1 MEQLINKGKK
11 VFMSTYAQFP
21 IVIEKGEGV
30 KVYDEDGN
38 EYIDFVAGI
47 AVNSLGYKNE
57 RLVTELKEQLDKLTH
72 CSNLYWNEPAIEAA
86 GLLVEYSGLDKV
98 FFCNSGAEAIEG
110 SLKLARKYA
119 KKNLGTNKN
128 EIITMKNSFHGR
140 TYGAVTATGQL
151 KYQKGLDP
159 LLPGVKYAEFNNIES
174 LKEVIDDNTCAVLM
188 EPIQGEG
195 GIRPANKEYLKQVRE
210 ICDKNKLVLIFDE
223 VQCGIGRTGEIF
235 AYELYEVKPDI
246 VALAKGLGGGVPI
259 GAVIANE
266 EVAKG
271 FCPGDH
277 ASTFGGNPLVCTA
290 AKVVLEEIS
299 DNEILDNVKVQGNY
313 LTMKLNELKDKYDFI
328 TDVRGHGLM
337 LGMEM
342 DIPVKD
348 IIIKCMEKGLLLVGS
363 GERIIRFVPPLIV
376 KKEDIDSAIL
386 VLGSVLEGE
395 I

>member
-1 MEQLINKGKK
+1 MEQLINKGKELL
-11 VFMSTYAQFP
+11 MNTYAQFP

-30 KVYDEDGN
+30 KVYDNKGN
-38 EYIDFVAGI
+38 EYLDFVAGI
-47 AVNSLGYKNE
+47 AVNCLGYKN
-57 RLVTELKEQLDKLTH
+57 DKLIAALKQQLEKLIH

-86 GLLVEYSGLDKV
+86 ELLVEHSKLDKV

-119 KKNLGTNKN
+119 KKNLGDNKN

-174 LKEVIDDNTCAVLM
+174 LLQAIDYNTCAVLL

-195 GIRPANKEYLKQVRE
+195 GIRPANKEYLKQVRD
-210 ICDKNKLVLIFDE
+210 ICDMNNLVLIFDE
-223 VQCGIGRTGEIF
+223 VQCGMGRTGEMF
-235 AYELYEVKPDI
+235 AYQLYDVKPDI
-246 VALAKGLGGGVPI
+246 VALAKGLGSGVPI

-266 EVAKG
+266 EIAKG
-271 FCPGDH
+271 FNPGDH
-277 ASTFGGNPLVCTA
+277 ASTFGGNPLACTA

-299 DNEILDNVKVQGNY
+299 KNDFLDNVKEQGNY
-313 LTMKLNELKDKYDFI
+313 LTKKLNELKDKYEFI

-337 LGMEM
+337 KGMEM
-342 DIPVKD
+342 NIPVKD
-348 IIIKCMEKGLLLVGS
+348 VIKKCMEKGLLLVGS

-376 KKEDIDSAIL
+376 KKDDIDSAIAI
-386 VLGSVLEGE
+386 LGSVLEGE

>member
-1 MEQLINKGKK
+1 MEQLINKGKELL
-11 VFMSTYAQFP
+11 MNTYAQFP

-30 KVYDEDGN
+30 RVSDNEGN

-47 AVNSLGYKNE
+47 AVNCLGYKNDK
-57 RLVTELKEQLDKLTH
+57 LIGALKQQLEKLTH

-86 GLLVEYSGLDKV
+86 ELLVENSKLDKV
-98 FFCNSGAEAIEG
+98 FFCNSGAEAIEC

-119 KKNLGTNKN
+119 KKNLGDNKS

-174 LKEVIDDNTCAVLM
+174 LLQAIDYNTCAVLL
-188 EPIQGEG
+188 ELIQGEG
-195 GIRPANKEYLKQVRE
+195 GIRPANKEYLKQVRD
-210 ICDKNKLVLIFDE
+210 ICDMNNLVLIFDE
-223 VQCGIGRTGEIF
+223 VQCGMGRTGEMF
-235 AYELYEVKPDI
+235 AYQLYDVKPDV

-266 EVAKG
+266 KVAKG
-271 FCPGDH
+271 FSPGDH

-290 AKVVLEEIS
+290 AKVVLAEIS
-299 DNEILDNVKVQGNY
+299 KKGFLDNVKEQGNY
-313 LTMKLNELKDKYDFI
+313 LFHKLNELKDKYEFI

-342 DIPVKD
+342 NIPVKD
-348 IIIKCMEKGLLLVGS
+348 IIKKCMEKGLLLVGS

-376 KKEDIDSAIL
+376 KKEDIDSAIAI
-386 VLGSVLEGE
+386 LGSVLEGE